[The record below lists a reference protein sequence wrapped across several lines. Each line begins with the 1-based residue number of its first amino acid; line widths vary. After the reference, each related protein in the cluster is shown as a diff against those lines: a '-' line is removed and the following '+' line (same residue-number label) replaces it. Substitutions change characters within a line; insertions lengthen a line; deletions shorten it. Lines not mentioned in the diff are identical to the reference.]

1 MLRGDEVPYKKDL
14 SPYGLAHIVEDKV
27 SYVSFQSY
35 AAHYRPK
42 KNVAPGATVVAS
54 ALGESANFALV
65 EKMQT
70 RGRSQTVF
78 CYLKSGNMTHIVKME
93 NVIPVPAIGEF
104 VRQLST
110 GIWHVVAQLSDMIG
124 MRQVLVSPKKKT
136 QKKGKGVG
144 IPMYIFII
152 LLACYFFIALLFFLR
167 NDDVALRMAFY
178 ASCPSDRLFPFAL
191 CTFPSGI

>member
-1 MLRGDEVPYKKDL
+1 MLRGDEVPYKKEL
-14 SPYGLAHIVEDKV
+14 SPFGLAHVTDDKI

-42 KNVAPGATVVAS
+42 KNVGPGATVVAS
-54 ALGESANFALV
+54 ALGESANFAIV

-78 CYLKSGNMTHIVKME
+78 CYLKYGNMTHIVKME

-110 GIWHVVAQLSDMIG
+110 GIWHEVAELSDMIE
-124 MRQVLVSPKKKT
+124 MKQVLVSHKKKT

-144 IPMYIFII
+144 IALLFFII
-152 LLACYFFIALLFFLR
+152 LLACYFFIALLFF
-167 NDDVALRMAFY
+167 
-178 ASCPSDRLFPFAL
+178 FAE
-191 CTFPSGI
+191 